1 MRILHTADWH
11 LGLRLYRKE
20 IFEEHRFFFN
30 WLITLIRERNVD
42 VLMIAGDVFDQANP
56 SNEARSLY
64 YEFLKQ
70 LIDIKCK
77 VIITGGNHDSPGILN
92 APRDILRMLDVH
104 IVGNMPENAADEIVE
119 LKGGSGEIKA
129 VVAAIPYLREP
140 DIHALTREGEY
151 EDKRQQVRDA
161 IRKHYDDVAAAC
173 GAYTVPVIAMGHLYA
188 AGSSTSD
195 SERLIQMGNQSPVA
209 ADDFHETYK
218 YVALGHIH
226 RPQYIA
232 GQKHIRYSGSPVP
245 LSFSERSDRKI
256 VVELNIENGEIAQLD
271 HEVPVFRKLVR
282 FKGTLED
289 VKKEVEAYQ
298 EKAAVKA
305 FGELHIEEEKMNPA
319 IYGDAA
325 RFVGDFESE
334 YIDILNY
341 GISIKEDGPRMSD
354 IAEEGTALREI
365 QPLEVLNRMME
376 SGGLPQENQEIIR
389 MAFLELLDMEDEME
403 EE

>member
-256 VVELNIENGEIAQLD
+256 VVELNVENGEIAQLD

-325 RFVGDFESE
+325 RFVADFESE